1 MRFRAVSAVVCSLLL
16 TISAV
21 PSSAEERPFEV
32 PTTNPRTTLV
42 QRVAATEF
50 ELSYQRP
57 RVKGREIFGALVPW
71 GEVWRTGADSATR
84 IAFDTPIEMEGQRIP
99 AGEYEL
105 FTIPDPAEWTV
116 IIHQRQNQWG
126 AYSYDPA
133 NDVARLRVRPIR
145 LSEPVESFRIGFDRV
160 GNSTAV
166 LQIDWDRTR
175 VPVRIAIDVEETVV
189 PELERMLIEAERKP
203 YFLAAMFYYENGLD
217 IDRAAEL
224 IGLAVEAAPD
234 HIGILHRQA
243 LILAEQGD
251 VDGAIAAAK
260 RSLDGA
266 ESAPPPLRDEYV
278 RLNTALLERLE
289 GPASD

>member
-1 MRFRAVSAVVCSLLL
+1 MRLRTVSTVLCSLLPAVSSFP
-16 TISAV
+16 SA
-21 PSSAEERPFEV
+21 AEEHPFEI
-32 PTTNPRTTLV
+32 PRTNPPATLV

-50 ELSYQRP
+50 EVSYQRP

-84 IAFDTPIEMEGQRIP
+84 ISFDTPVEMEGQRIE

-105 FTIPDPAEWTV
+105 FTIPGPSEWTV
-116 IIHQRQNQWG
+116 IIHQRLNQWG

-133 NDVARLRVRPIR
+133 NDVARLRVRPVR

-160 GNSTAV
+160 ENSTAV

-175 VPVRIAIDVEETVV
+175 VPMRIAIDVEETVV
-189 PELERMLIEAERKP
+189 PRLERMLAEAERKP

-234 HIGILHRQA
+234 HIGMLHRQA
-243 LILAEQGD
+243 LILAEQGN
-251 VDGAIAAAK
+251 VEGAIEAAN
-260 RSLDGA
+260 RSLSGA
-266 ESAPPPLRDEYV
+266 ESAPPALRDEYI
-278 RLNTALLERLE
+278 RLNTALLARLE
-289 GPASD
+289 RSGTD